1 MNENLNE
8 GATAYGGAMNEGVI
22 AYGGNFNAGATQVLS
37 ATNQPPQGAYA
48 PPQNQAIYT
57 PPVFKNGEMSVGD
70 WILTLFL
77 LSLPVVNVVLLIV
90 WIVSS
95 NVKYKQRSN
104 YCKALLIYTI
114 ARWVLLGIL
123 GAIGIVTFLL
133 ITGGDIEDLLWEI
146 DRFFYRLF

>member
-8 GATAYGGAMNEGVI
+8 GATAYGG
-22 AYGGNFNAGATQVLS
+22 NFNAGATQAPPV
-37 ATNQPPQGAYA
+37 TNQPPQGAYA

-77 LSLPVVNVVLLIV
+77 LSLPVVNIILLIV

-95 NVKYKQRSN
+95 DVKYKQRSN
-104 YCKALLIYTI
+104 YCKALLIYTV
-114 ARWVLLGIL
+114 ARWVLVGIL
-123 GAIGIVTFLL
+123 GSIIFLTFLL
-133 ITGGDIEDLLWEI
+133 ITGGDIDDLIWEI
-146 DRFFYRLF
+146 EYFFRHLF